1 MSNVIQFRP
10 SPATG
15 STASASGSGP
25 IGAVLT
31 FPTIADCES
40 RAIDAAAASAD
51 CGALEAMMRMAVN
64 GRSAEARS
72 RASVWLEDIFNVRVV

>member
-15 STASASGSGP
+15 STASTPVRGP
-25 IGAVLT
+25 IGAVIP
-31 FPTIADCES
+31 FPSIADRES

-51 CGALEAMMRMAVN
+51 QSALEEMMKLAVN

-72 RASVWLEDIFNVRVV
+72 RASIWLEDIFNVRVV

>member
-10 SPATG
+10 SPATA
-15 STASASGSGP
+15 STASTTAPGP
-25 IGAVLT
+25 IGDVLP
-31 FPTIADCES
+31 FPTIADRES

-51 CGALEAMMRMAVN
+51 CGALEAMMRMAVD

>member
-1 MSNVIQFRP
+1 MSNVIQFHP
-10 SPATG
+10 SPV
-15 STASASGSGP
+15 TASAVEAKAP
-25 IGAVLT
+25 ARLGAVLP
-31 FPTIADCES
+31 FPTIADRES

-51 CGALEAMMRMAVN
+51 EGALETMMRMAVN

>member
-15 STASASGSGP
+15 STASAPARGP
-25 IGAVLT
+25 IGAVLP
-31 FPTIADCES
+31 FPSIADCES

-51 CGALEAMMRMAVN
+51 QGALEVMMKLAVN
-64 GRSAEARS
+64 GRSVEARS
-72 RASVWLEDIFNVRVV
+72 RASTWLEDIFNVRVV